1 MFLRIALSGGFLA
14 NVIASPVSTR
24 AACDVAALQAAT
36 DSYIAAQIAGDASK
50 LSSVTAAT
58 NYTEN
63 FKSADL
69 AKGILS
75 EALAVAH
82 NHTLYD
88 TTVCSAYVELII
100 TDAKHPSVTG
110 TQMYFADGGSGIAK
124 VETLV
129 TDKGDWLFDVAGTLK
144 WASQEKWD
152 EIPEAQRDS
161 RAAIQAAADAYADVF
176 NNKSVV
182 VPWGQPCA
190 RLEGGSVRTETC
202 VLMTRIPTLFKAAS
216 LSREEELTI
225 CMTSTRAKVR
235 PLTAAMSAFPAASR
249 IRTAAMSLTRPREAS
264 TCS

>member
-190 RLEGGSVRTETC
+190 RLEGGSYTGKGAATDRCDVGIPSGVKNTNRRYVIDEAKGS
-202 VLMTRIPTLFKAAS
+202 VDMFMTFADSLPDSHEFRIEGGKIRYVHTL
-216 LSREEELTI
+216 T
-225 CMTSTRAKVR
+225 V
-235 PLTAAMSAFPAASR
+235 MS
-249 IRTAAMSLTRPREAS
+249 
-264 TCS
+264 